1 MPIEALD
8 IIEGLGTAWTSFI
21 GRNGYTNSGFHTMEP
36 SQQWQETNS
45 WYRQQPGWSSRALS
59 RVRKMNLRRILYDS
73 IDWRVSKWQ
82 TYVELE
88 NSLVAARAGVAVNTR
103 DKVVTPL
110 WSANTLSA
118 SRSWVPDLQHLMLND
133 LTWSYIIIKL
143 KYTINKM
150 HENHPETIPRHL
162 WKNCLLWSWSLML
175 KR

>member
-1 MPIEALD
+1 M
-8 IIEGLGTAWTSFI
+8 
-21 GRNGYTNSGFHTMEP
+21 
-36 SQQWQETNS
+36 
-45 WYRQQPGWSSRALS
+45 
-59 RVRKMNLRRILYDS
+59 
-73 IDWRVSKWQ
+73 
-82 TYVELE
+82 
-88 NSLVAARAGVAVNTR
+88 AARAGVAVNTR

-162 WKNCLLWSWSLML
+162 WKNCLLLPGQQRSPAAPEQEGLNSLMKTSVYRNIQITSSHSCTTNSTYL
-175 KR
+175 RKDSVFSSRTVLQHSVQCLPREAFSKQISTG